1 MKIRILMAVAIVTFS
16 LTSCKKFLTEE
27 PYSFLTPTN
36 FYKNQGDAVAALN
49 GVFSTMQPQTFYQ
62 RTVYV
67 VSDNASDL
75 LYAAPGSSPDR
86 NSLTSHT
93 FAAVNGEIGNW
104 YINNYKMIKNA
115 NDVIKYVPPIS
126 MDPVERAN
134 IVGNARFLRALGYF
148 NLVTAFGQVPLITE
162 PVTASSPD
170 LYPKKA
176 TIAALYDQI
185 VADFQYAEANC
196 YAEKNIVAGNKGR
209 VSSGAASGML
219 AKVLLTRAKSA
230 AAKATDSQDALAEC
244 NKVINDASYSLLA
257 NYASIFNSDNK
268 YNKEVVFAVRFG
280 VAPNVGNIILRM
292 FYPTIL
298 GGYGSFFAQNNF
310 FNNGFPDGDRDIR
323 KTYSISNQAVDNKG
337 VTQTVTPFIY
347 KFRDSQWK
355 QDNNS
360 RSDWYVLRMAEIYL
374 LQSEA
379 MNNINPADPD
389 KFKGINIVRARAGL
403 SLPTDELNII
413 NTPTPDAFIDALL
426 AERAREL
433 CGEGQ
438 RRWDL
443 LRLGRLKATMAKV
456 SVTVDDSH
464 LLFPIPQS
472 EQDTNPNLK

>member
-1 MKIRILMAVAIVTFS
+1 MKIRILMAAAIVTFS
-16 LTSCKKFLTEE
+16 LTSCKKFLTEQ

-62 RTVYV
+62 RTVYI

-75 LYAAPGSSPDR
+75 MYAAPGSSTDR
-86 NSLTSHT
+86 NSLTNHT

-104 YINNYKMIKNA
+104 YISDYKMIKNA
-115 NDVIKYVPPIS
+115 NDVIKYVPSIS

-176 TIAALYDQI
+176 SIAALYDQI
-185 VADFQYAEANC
+185 IADLQYAEANC

-230 AAKATDSQDALAEC
+230 AAKATDSQDALTEC
-244 NKVINDASYSLLA
+244 NKIINDGGSYSLLT
-257 NYASIFNSDNK
+257 NYASIFSSDNK
-268 YNKEVVFAVRFG
+268 YNKEIVFAVRFG
-280 VAPNVGNIILRM
+280 TAPNVGNIILRM
-292 FYPTIL
+292 FYPTVL

-323 KTYSISNQAVDNKG
+323 KTYSISTKAVDNKG

-360 RSDWYVLRMAEIYL
+360 RSDWFVLRLAEIYL

-379 MNNINPADPD
+379 MHNINPADPA
-389 KFKGINIVRARAGL
+389 KFNGINIVRARAGL
-403 SLPTDELNII
+403 SLPTDQLDMT

-443 LRLGRLKATMAKV
+443 LRLGRLKAAMAAV
-456 SVTVDDSH
+456 SVTVDDNH

-472 EQDTNPNLK
+472 EQDANPNF